1 MTATGLERAP
11 PRRRYRRMEEL
22 TLSPRA
28 FARPQSRPLRE
39 PAAWALPP
47 VERFNGRA
55 ANDETVH
62 TLGPD
67 EIPRWVIVAGGAVLA
82 AVMGALLGG
91 ALAV

>member
-1 MTATGLERAP
+1 MIATGLERAP
-11 PRRRYRRMEEL
+11 PFRRYRRMEEL

-28 FARPQSRPLRE
+28 CARPMRAPE

-47 VERFNGRA
+47 VSRFNGRP
-55 ANDETVH
+55 ANDLHVEPV
-62 TLGPD
+62 TLED
-67 EIPRWVIVAGGAVLA
+67 FPRWVIVVGGGVFA

>member
-1 MTATGLERAP
+1 MIATGLEQAP
-11 PRRRYRRMEEL
+11 PRHRYRRMEEL

-28 FARPQSRPLRE
+28 YARPVRMAE

-62 TLGPD
+62 TVGPD
-67 EIPRWVIVAGGAVLA
+67 EIPRWVVVVGGAVFA

>member
-1 MTATGLERAP
+1 MIATGLERAP

-28 FARPQSRPLRE
+28 YARPLRE
-39 PAAWALPP
+39 PAAWAMPP
-47 VERFNGRA
+47 VQRFDSRP
-55 ANDETVH
+55 ANDAGVEPVVME
-62 TLGPD
+62 D
-67 EIPRWVIVAGGAVLA
+67 IPRWVVVIGGGVFA

>member
-1 MTATGLERAP
+1 MTVPAATLERAP

-28 FARPQSRPLRE
+28 FARPMRE

-47 VERFNGRA
+47 VERFNGRP
-55 ANDETVH
+55 ANDASAEPVALEDT
-62 TLGPD
+62 
-67 EIPRWVIVAGGAVLA
+67 PRWVIVVGGAVFA
-82 AVMGALLGG
+82 AVLGALLGG

>member
-1 MTATGLERAP
+1 MTAAGLERAP

-28 FARPQSRPLRE
+28 FARPLRSPAME

-47 VERFNGRA
+47 VERFNGRP
-55 ANDETVH
+55 ANDSGVDPVIVE
-62 TLGPD
+62 D
-67 EIPRWVIVAGGAVLA
+67 IPRWVVVVGGAVFA